1 MRTLE
6 TRILLAVIPG
16 LVFATGK
23 IRGEQ
28 SQPEPELTN
37 SVTPIVRYVTV
48 KGDEA
53 RFRQDWWM
61 KDGWAGGIDEATY
74 QYKINKDWTLNAE
87 ARAIF
92 KDEDYKL
99 RLEIANPNVGFMR
112 AGYTEYRK
120 YFEDSGGFFRLFTP
134 PELNPNRD
142 LHLDI
147 GDIYFEAGLTLPNL
161 PKVTFGYERQFKNG
175 AKSMLEWGSV
185 TQGGNTRKTFPS
197 FKDIDETVDIFKVE
211 AEHDIGKVH
220 LADQFHYEYYRY
232 TNDRFDGSTN
242 LASGASQT
250 VTVHEHY
257 THDAFFNTF
266 RLESHV
272 TDKLYWSFGYLF
284 TTLDGDPSLM
294 LNTVP
299 FANNNDKNW
308 FTQSVAVQQNS
319 HVLNFNMMYGPF
331 VKGLYLYGGLQGEVT
346 DGNGFTDATL
356 TQITGGATN
365 SPLAVINSDEHKK
378 SLQETFGLRLVSIPY
393 TTVYAEGR
401 WSQEFIDLFEQE
413 VDSGVLNF
421 QRDTD
426 TDINRQDYSVGFNTS
441 PLPRMTLSARY
452 RHGIHENDYEH
463 LVDTEEGYPAFITAQ
478 KFTSDEIM
486 SKLTLRPMSRLSVS
500 FMYQL
505 YAMDIDTTT
514 KSVAILGVPGGTI
527 QSGNYDAMIY
537 SVSATVTPISRL
549 YLTGLFSFQD
559 TRTIG
564 FANGDPAILKYVGNV
579 YTVLSS
585 AGYAL
590 DEKTDVT
597 IQYTYSRSDNF
608 TDNSTVGLPLG
619 LDFQRHGLAASLSRR
634 ISKNVAARLG
644 YGFYEYNEGSSG
656 GFNDYKAHL
665 ASASCSIAF

>member
-1 MRTLE
+1 MRTVQ
-6 TRILLAVIPG
+6 TRILLAALPS
-16 LVFATGK
+16 LVFTAAT
-23 IRGEQ
+23 ILAEQ
-28 SQPEPELTN
+28 AKPEPEP
-37 SVTPIVRYVTV
+37 SVSVSPIVRYVTV

-53 RFRQDWWM
+53 RFRQDWWI

-74 QYKINKDWTLNAE
+74 EYKIDKDWVLNFG
-87 ARAIF
+87 ARAIIN
-92 KDEDYKL
+92 EHDYKL
-99 RLEIANPNVGFMR
+99 RLEITNPNVGFVR

-120 YFEDSGGFFRLFTP
+120 YFDDSGGFFSLFSP
-134 PELNPNRD
+134 PQLSLNRD
-142 LHLDI
+142 LHLNI
-147 GDIYFEAGLTLPNL
+147 GDIYFEAGLTLPKL
-161 PKVTFGYERQFKNG
+161 PKVTFGYERQFKDG

-185 TQGGNTRKTFPS
+185 TQGGNTRKTFPA
-197 FKDIDETVDIFKVE
+197 FKDIDETVDMFKVE

-220 LADQFHYEYYRY
+220 LADQFHYEHYRD
-232 TNDRFDGSTN
+232 TADRLDGATN
-242 LASGASQT
+242 LASSAGQT
-250 VTVHEHY
+250 VTVHERY

-266 RLESHV
+266 RMDSHI
-272 TDKLYWSFGYLF
+272 TEKLYWSFGYLF
-284 TTLDGDPSLM
+284 NTLDGDPSLA
-294 LNTVP
+294 LNTLP
-299 FANNNDKNW
+299 FVSNNDKNW
-308 FTQSVAVQQNS
+308 FTQAVAINQDS
-319 HVLNFNMMYGPF
+319 HVLNANLMYGPF
-331 VKGLYLYGGLQGEVT
+331 VKGLYLYGGLQAELT
-346 DGNGFTDATL
+346 DGNGFTDAIL

-365 SPLAVINSDEHKK
+365 NPNAIINSNTKKK
-378 SLQETFGLRLVSIPY
+378 SLEETFGIRFTGLPY
-393 TTVYAEGR
+393 TTVYTEGR

-413 VDSGVLNF
+413 VDNAVLNF

-426 TDINRQDYSVGFNTS
+426 TDVHRQDYSVGFNTS

-505 YAMDIDTTT
+505 YTMDIDTTT
-514 KSVAILGVPGGTI
+514 KSITILGVPGGTI
-527 QSGNYDAMIY
+527 QSGNYDAIIY
-537 SVSATVTPISRL
+537 SVSATATPISRL

-564 FANGDPAILKYVGNV
+564 FANSDPAVLTYVGNV
-579 YTVLSS
+579 YTVLGS

-619 LDFQRHGLAASLSRR
+619 LDFHRHGLAAGISRR
-634 ISKNVAARLG
+634 INKNVAARLG
-644 YGFYEYNEGSSG
+644 YGFYEYIEPSSG
-656 GFNDYKAHL
+656 GFNNYRAHL
-665 ASASCSIAF
+665 ATASCTLAF